1 MPIID
6 LFIALVVATILVAVL
21 GAGFRR
27 LPVGTVLLA
36 MFAVLFLATW
46 AGGIW
51 LAPSGSRLVFPYV
64 VPFFV
69 VGLAMALLITAFI
82 PRYPPRTRGEALRR
96 QDANRELSSFV
107 NGFFWL
113 LMVILV
119 ASIVLR
125 YLS

>member
-1 MPIID
+1 MPTID
-6 LFIALVVATILVAVL
+6 LFVAFVVATVLVMVL
-21 GAGFRR
+21 GAGVRR
-27 LPVGTVLLA
+27 LPVGTVLLG
-36 MFAVLFLATW
+36 MFAILFLATW

-51 LAPSGSRLVFPYV
+51 LAPSSSRPVLPYV
-64 VPFFV
+64 VPFIV

-96 QDANRELSSFV
+96 RDINREFSSFI